1 MYVSVLNEAGA
12 PVPDLGPSDFIVRE
26 DNVAREVLRVGP
38 ATDPFTLAIL
48 VDNSVAASRYI
59 NDMRGALEAFVTTMT
74 EAPEIK
80 GRSELA
86 IISLADRPTIV
97 TDYTIETPLLI
108 KGIGRIFAQRNA
120 GTLLLEGIIDT
131 SKGLKKRE
139 AARPVIVAITTEG
152 PELSGRFYQF
162 VLTPLYES
170 GAAFHA
176 IVVGPPSNSI
186 TDSANQRG
194 RVLDEGTKNTGGRRE
209 NILTSMALKGKLGE
223 VANELL
229 HQYRITYAHPESLI
243 PPESVTVSAA
253 KPGLI
258 ARGTLIKERQ
268 AKP

>member
-38 ATDPFTLAIL
+38 ATEPLTLAIL
-48 VDNSVAASRYI
+48 VDNSAAATNYVR
-59 NDMRGALEAFVTTMT
+59 DMRPALEAFVTTMT
-74 EAPEIK
+74 GPSEIRGK
-80 GRSELA
+80 NEIA
-86 IISLADRPTIV
+86 IIALADRPTIL
-97 TDYTIETPLLI
+97 TDYTIEVPALMT
-108 KGIGRIFAQRNA
+108 GINRIFAQRNA
-120 GTLLLEGIIDT
+120 GTLLLEAIIDT
-131 SKGLKKRE
+131 SKGFKKRE
-139 AARPVIVAITTEG
+139 AARPVILAITTEG
-152 PELSGRFYQF
+152 PELSGRFYNF
-162 VLTPLYES
+162 VLTPLYDC

-176 IVVGPPSNSI
+176 IIVGPPSGSI

-194 RVLDEGTKNTGGRRE
+194 RVLDEGTRNTGGRRD
-209 NILTSMALKGKLGE
+209 NILTSMALKGKLAE

-243 PPESVTVSAA
+243 PPESVTVTAA
-253 KPGLI
+253 KPGMV